1 MNEELGTTK
10 EERPRLLS
18 VTRLTQMI
26 KATLEETI
34 GSVLVEGEISNFRVA
49 SSGHA
54 YFVLKDK
61 GAAINCV
68 MFRGVLA
75 AVAFEPKDGQQA
87 EVRGRVSV
95 YEARGQYQIIVEGM
109 REAGLGAL
117 YQAFLQ
123 LKEKLQKEGLFDPK
137 HKKPLPFLPQK
148 IGVVTSPTGAA
159 IRDILNIIS
168 RRFANVQ
175 VMIFPVRVQGKEAP
189 GEIVHAIRLLNELRL
204 VDVIIVGRGGG
215 SIEDLWAFNE
225 EIMARAIF
233 ASQIPIISAVGHE
246 IDFTIADFV
255 ADLRAPTPSAAAEL
269 VVQNQEELVQRTQ
282 GLSLRL
288 SNALQNMLEMYR
300 MKIEGLARSY
310 ALARPLERVWQF
322 QQRVDELGQ
331 RLAIHFRCV
340 LEQAQQRL
348 HLLQSKIE
356 VLNPQAVL
364 GRGYSIVYRK
374 PTREIVKDSAQVH
387 EHDPLHIVVARGS
400 FEATVTA
407 ISGE

>member
-1 MNEELGTTK
+1 MNDESGVMQ

-18 VTRLTQMI
+18 VTQLTQMI

-34 GSVLVEGEISNFRVA
+34 GSVLVEGEISNYRVA
-49 SSGHA
+49 PSGHA

-75 AVAFEPKDGQQA
+75 TVAFEPKDGQQV

-117 YQAFLQ
+117 YQAFLK

-137 HKKPLPFLPQK
+137 HKKPLPFLPQR

-159 IRDILNIIS
+159 IRDILNIIG
-168 RRFANVQ
+168 RRFANVE
-175 VMIFPVRVQGKEAP
+175 VILFPVRVQGKEAP
-189 GEIVHAIRLLNELRL
+189 GEIVHAVERLNELRMA
-204 VDVIIVGRGGG
+204 DVIIVGRGGG

-225 EIMARAIF
+225 EVVARAIF
-233 ASQIPIISAVGHE
+233 ASQIPVISAVGHE

-255 ADLRAPTPSAAAEL
+255 ADVRAPTPSAAAEL
-269 VVQNQEELVQRTQ
+269 VVQNQEELVQRIQ

-288 SNALQNMLEMYR
+288 NNAIQNMLEMYR
-300 MKIEGLARSY
+300 MKIEGLIRSY
-310 ALARPLERVWQF
+310 ALARPLERVRQF
-322 QQRVDELGQ
+322 QQRLDELSQ
-331 RLAIHFRCV
+331 RMAIHFRRL
-340 LEQAQQRL
+340 LEQAHQRL
-348 HLLQSKIE
+348 HLLQSKML
-356 VLNPQAVL
+356 VLSPRAVL
-364 GRGYSIVYRK
+364 ERGYSIVYRK
-374 PTREIVKDSAQVH
+374 LTQELVKNPAQVRK
-387 EHDPLHIVVARGS
+387 HDLLHIIVARGS
-400 FEATVTA
+400 FEAAVTT
-407 ISGE
+407 ISAE

>member
-1 MNEELGTTK
+1 MNGELGTTQ

-18 VTRLTQMI
+18 VTQLTQMI

-34 GSVLVEGEISNFRVA
+34 GSVLVEGEISNFRVV

-68 MFRGVLA
+68 MFRRVMA
-75 AVAFEPKDGQQA
+75 TVAFEPKDGQQV

-117 YQAFLQ
+117 YRAFLQ

-189 GEIVHAIRLLNELRL
+189 GEIVHAIHLLNELRL

-225 EIMARAIF
+225 EIVARAIF
-233 ASQIPIISAVGHE
+233 ASQIPIVSAVGHE

-269 VVQNQEELVQRTQ
+269 VVQNQEELVQHTQ
-282 GLSLRL
+282 GLSSRL
-288 SNALQNMLEMYR
+288 SNAMQNNLEMYR
-300 MKIEGLARSY
+300 MRIEGLARSY
-310 ALARPLERVWQF
+310 ALVRPLDRVWQF
-322 QQRVDELGQ
+322 QQRLDELSQ
-331 RLAIHFRCV
+331 RLAIHFRRV

-348 HLLQSKIE
+348 HLLQSKIQ

-364 GRGYSIVYRK
+364 ERGYSIVYRK
-374 PTREIVKDSAQVH
+374 PTREIVKDPVQVR

-400 FEATVTA
+400 FEAAVTA